1 MCDYVRER
9 ARWSVVVFS
18 EAYMALVDRLS
29 AVPAYVR
36 VFFILLLLLFFLLR
50 RLLFRRCICRR
61 TRLLVVRLAPWGV
74 SFIWRYTLRITTY
87 AK

>member
-36 VFFILLLLLFFLLR
+36 VFLYLYFFFSFFIL
-50 RLLFRRCICRR
+50 RRCCSPMHLQVGKVVGCGARAMGGFYGDTQGNHIC
-61 TRLLVVRLAPWGV
+61 
-74 SFIWRYTLRITTY
+74 
-87 AK
+87 